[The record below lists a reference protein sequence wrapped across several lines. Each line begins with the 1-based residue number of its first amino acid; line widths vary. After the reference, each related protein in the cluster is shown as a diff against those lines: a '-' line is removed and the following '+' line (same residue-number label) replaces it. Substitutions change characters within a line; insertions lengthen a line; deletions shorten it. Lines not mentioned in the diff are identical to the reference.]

1 MYRIIYYYKETV
13 GKTIKEQIMEGAE
26 FKLRRN
32 ALHYIL
38 DVIQKD
44 YREEGYGTEP
54 IVGGINCYKSEK
66 TEEGERK
73 IIEERIVAEKA

>member
-1 MYRIIYYYKETV
+1 MYQIVYYYRETV
-13 GKTIKEQIMEGAE
+13 GKTVKEQIMEGIE

-38 DVIQKD
+38 DVIQSD

-66 TEEGERK
+66 TEGGEIK
-73 IIEERIVAEKA
+73 IIEERVVVVKA